1 MNKEDGGNRKFIL
14 VEQEDYANTITAER
28 VRRVIKGVKTAKS
41 ENLKKGTGGTFSY
54 FQLGDSIEMES
65 ILTGK
70 SLPSYEELARYIF
83 YTATG
88 QEFSEK
94 KINRKTNFIGE
105 TEHYELYML
114 YSPNIDWL
122 KQHALTFNRSG
133 RFAKYKGKQ
142 RLVFA
147 PAKYVDDYTLLEHR
161 IDSPIALRNLQNTKV
176 MEPIPYFYE
185 SINRNAIVV
194 KPKKPFFDW
203 LNYLYPESPI
213 NEKEEANIYLIKEK
227 DSNEA
232 IEKWLS
238 RNFDQLFQNELN
250 DWHTDENDW
259 PQKRTYKLF
268 KEWFDFEIHSMV
280 LDLEETEI
288 TKD

>member
-1 MNKEDGGNRKFIL
+1 MK
-14 VEQEDYANTITAER
+14 
-28 VRRVIKGVKTAKS
+28 
-41 ENLKKGTGGTFSY
+41 
-54 FQLGDSIEMES
+54 
-65 ILTGK
+65 
-70 SLPSYEELARYIF
+70 
-83 YTATG
+83 
-88 QEFSEK
+88 
-94 KINRKTNFIGE
+94 
-105 TEHYELYML
+105 
-114 YSPNIDWL
+114 
-122 KQHALTFNRSG
+122 
-133 RFAKYKGKQ
+133 
-142 RLVFA
+142 
-147 PAKYVDDYTLLEHR
+147 
-161 IDSPIALRNLQNTKV
+161 
-176 MEPIPYFYE
+176 PIPYFYE

-203 LNYLYPESPI
+203 LNELYPESPI

-238 RNFDQLFQNELN
+238 RNFNQLFQNELN

-288 TKD
+288 TKE